1 MMFKMGLF
9 LILTGLSLLAGTLQP
24 GSAQEEFPTKSI
36 EISAPYSPGSAGDMT
51 PRFVAEIAKK
61 YSAQPLVVMNKPGA
75 GGIVAAADVMSS
87 KPDGYKLAF
96 LYDMFFITTSKTAK
110 LPFDP
115 NDLVPLANFSQTKM
129 LLIVSGAS
137 PWKTLNDLLDYG
149 KKNPGKIRWA
159 TVGRGISTHLDGLS
173 LFRKAG
179 VETVFI
185 SYKGTPE
192 MLSALLGGHIDVGFM
207 GHSICKD
214 QMRAGAIRGLA
225 ALNNKRF
232 SDVLD
237 VPTTLELGFP
247 ESSMLPILGGLYLR
261 KDTPEKTKR
270 YLVDLFGKV
279 NQDPEFRKALEK
291 FGEEFVPGDPAFVLD
306 AIKKGERVAIP
317 ILKELGLFVDK

>member
-1 MMFKMGLF
+1 MRVKTELWMLF
-9 LILTGLSLLAGTLQP
+9 VVFLLLVGTLQP
-24 GSAQEEFPTKSI
+24 ARAQEEFPTKTI

-51 PRFVAEIAKK
+51 PRLIAEIAKK
-61 YSAQPLVVMNKPGA
+61 YSPQPLVVINKPGA
-75 GGIVAAADVMSS
+75 GGIVAAADVVSS

-96 LYDMFFITTSKTAK
+96 LYDMFLITTSKTAK

-129 LLIVSGAS
+129 LMVVSGAS

-173 LFRKAG
+173 LFKKAG
-179 VETVFI
+179 VETIFI

-214 QMRAGAIRGLA
+214 QMKAGAVRGLA
-225 ALNNKRF
+225 SLNSRRF
-232 SDVLD
+232 TEVE

-247 ESSMLPILGGLYLR
+247 ESSMLPILGGLYIR
-261 KDTPEKTKR
+261 KDTPEKTKK
-270 YLVDLFGKV
+270 YLMDLCVKV
-279 NQDPEFRKALEK
+279 NQDPEFKKALEK
-291 FGEEFVPGDPAFVLD
+291 FGEEFVPGDPAFVMD
-306 AIKKGERVAIP
+306 AVKKGERVAVP
-317 ILKELGLFVDK
+317 ILKELGLLVEK